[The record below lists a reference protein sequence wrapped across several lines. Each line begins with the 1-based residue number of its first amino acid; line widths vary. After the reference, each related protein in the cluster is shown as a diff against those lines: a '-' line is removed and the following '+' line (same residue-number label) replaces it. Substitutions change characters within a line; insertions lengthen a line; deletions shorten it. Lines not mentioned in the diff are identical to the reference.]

1 MTQPV
6 PTRPELLRLENIS
19 KTFPGVKA
27 LDEVHLDL
35 RHNEVLG
42 LCGENGAGK
51 STLMKI
57 LTGVYTADPGGEIF
71 INGARATVTGPR
83 NAQEQG
89 ISIIHQELNLVPDMT
104 VAQNIY
110 MGREPKKGFV
120 LNDSA
125 MVRQATEL
133 LNRLAI
139 DVNPKAYIRDLTV
152 ARQQMV
158 EIAKALSFDCKILV
172 MDEPTAA
179 LTDSEIET
187 LMGLIRNFVSPETGM
202 VYISHRMDEIS
213 EITDRITVLRDGKYV
228 DTVVTNDTPI
238 RDVIALMVGREIVT
252 DIRPE
257 PKNFDDAEVVLRV
270 DKLSTR
276 DLVKDVTFD
285 LRRGEILG
293 VAGLMGAGRTE
304 LARAI
309 VGADPKTAGQIWV
322 HGAQANLKS
331 PADAVNR
338 GIGYLSEDR
347 KQFGLLL
354 DMDVKANTAL
364 ASLSNKYSQ
373 AGFIKESAIADDAKA
388 QVKRLNV
395 KTPSINQIIRNL
407 SGGNQQKVI
416 IGKWL
421 VRDCD
426 ILIVDEPTRGIDIGA
441 KDEIYALLDELCALG
456 KSLIV
461 ISSELPEVLRI
472 CDRIAVMCNGRMTG
486 ILDNADAS
494 QESIMELATKFRDN
508 SQPNT
513 NPTNDDHQEVA

>member
-1 MTQPV
+1 MT
-6 PTRPELLRLENIS
+6 TDLLRLEHIS

-27 LDEVHLDL
+27 LDDVMLTL

-57 LTGVYTADPGGEIF
+57 LTGVYTADPGGSIY
-71 INGARATVTGPR
+71 INGHESDVTGPR
-83 NAQEQG
+83 DAQEKG

-110 MGREPKKGFV
+110 MGREAKTGGLL
-120 LNDSA
+120 LNDNA
-125 MVRQATEL
+125 MVKNAEQL
-133 LNRLAI
+133 LTKLGI
-139 DVNPKAYIRDLTV
+139 DVNPRAYIRDLTV

-179 LTDSEIET
+179 LTDTEIET

-202 VYISHRMDEIS
+202 VYISHRMDEIA
-213 EITDRITVLRDGKYV
+213 EITDRVTVLRDGQYV
-228 DTVVTNDTPI
+228 TTLETAETPI
-238 RDVIALMVGREIVT
+238 KDIIAAMVGRQIVT
-252 DIRPE
+252 DVRPE
-257 PKNFDDAEVVLRV
+257 PKDFQGQPVVLSV

-276 DLVKDVTFD
+276 DLVKDVSFE
-285 LRRGEILG
+285 LRRGEIFG
-293 VAGLMGAGRTE
+293 IAGLMGAGRTE

-309 VGADPKTAGQIWV
+309 VGADPKSAGTVSVAGKKV
-322 HGAQANLKS
+322 HLRS
-331 PADAVNR
+331 PADAVEH
-338 GIGYLSEDR
+338 GTGYLSEDR
-347 KQFGLLL
+347 KQYGLLL

-364 ASLSNKYSQ
+364 SSLSTKYSKFGIIRE
-373 AGFIKESAIADDAKA
+373 ADIARDTQA
-388 QVKRLNV
+388 QVDRLKI
-395 KTPSINQIIRNL
+395 KTPSIHQIIRNL

-426 ILIVDEPTRGIDIGA
+426 ILIVDEPTRGIDVGA
-441 KDEIYALLDELCALG
+441 KDEIYALLNELCAEG

-472 CDRIAVMCNGRMTG
+472 CDRIGVMCNGRMTG
-486 ILDNADAS
+486 ILENSEAN
-494 QESIMELATKFRDN
+494 QESIMELATKFRD
-508 SQPNT
+508 T
-513 NPTNDDHQEVA
+513 DKEVA

>member
-1 MTQPV
+1 MDTSGD
-6 PTRPELLRLENIS
+6 LLRLEHIS

-27 LDEVHLDL
+27 LDDVRLTL

-57 LTGVYTADPGGEIF
+57 LTGVYTADPGGSIYL
-71 INGARATVTGPR
+71 NGKLAKVTGPR

-110 MGREPKKGFV
+110 MGREARMGGFL
-120 LNDSA
+120 LNDTA
-125 MVRQATEL
+125 MVANARKL
-133 LNRLAI
+133 LDDLHI
-139 DVNPKAYIRDLTV
+139 DVNPRAYIRDLTV

-187 LMGLIRNFVSPETGM
+187 LMTLIRNFVSPETGM
-202 VYISHRMDEIS
+202 IYISHRMDEIA
-213 EITDRITVLRDGKYV
+213 EITNRVTVLRDGCYV
-228 DTVVTNDTPI
+228 TTMDTASTPI
-238 RDVIALMVGREIVT
+238 RGIISAMVGREIVT

-257 PKNFDDAEVVLRV
+257 PKQLDDAPVVLSV
-270 DKLSTR
+270 EGLSTR
-276 DLVKDVTFD
+276 DLVQDASFE

-293 VAGLMGAGRTE
+293 IAGLVGAGRTE

-309 VGADPKTAGQIWV
+309 VGADPRTSGVIKVNGEVARLR
-322 HGAQANLKS
+322 N
-331 PADAVNR
+331 PAEAVEK

-347 KQFGLLL
+347 KQYGLLL
-354 DMDVKANTAL
+354 DQDVKTNTAL
-364 ASLSNKYSQ
+364 SSLSTRYSKFGVIQ
-373 AGFIKESAIADDAKA
+373 EANIAKDTKA
-388 QVKRLNV
+388 QVDRLRI
-395 KTPSINQIIRNL
+395 KTPSINQTIRNL

-426 ILIVDEPTRGIDIGA
+426 ILIVDEPTRGIDVGA
-441 KDEIYALLDELCALG
+441 KDEIYALLHELCAEG

-472 CDRIAVMCNGRMTG
+472 CDRIAVMCNGRITG
-486 ILDNADAS
+486 VLNNSEAT
-494 QESIMELATKFRDN
+494 QESIMELATQFRD
-508 SQPNT
+508 QAT
-513 NPTNDDHQEVA
+513 EVA